1 MKIFWKV
8 IVAVTAVDSVIIV
21 VDGAKGVE
29 TQTPQTFRLEN
40 IINVHEQA
48 KSKGIINSVSSCTL
62 LAELGG
68 YEMHIVPGEERNI
81 KITTT
86 EDLEIFKVL
95 RQTVL
100 RP

>member
-1 MKIFWKV
+1 M
-8 IVAVTAVDSVIIV
+8 
-21 VDGAKGVE
+21 
-29 TQTPQTFRLEN
+29 
-40 IINVHEQA
+40 
-48 KSKGIINSVSSCTL
+48 SSCTL

-95 RQTVL
+95 MQTSKEDWL
-100 RP
+100 K

>member
-1 MKIFWKV
+1 MIRTHTSPSFLLE
-8 IVAVTAVDSVIIV
+8 IIIIV
-21 VDGAKGVE
+21 HD
-29 TQTPQTFRLEN
+29 
-40 IINVHEQA
+40 QA

-95 RQTVL
+95 RQTSKEDWL
-100 RP
+100 K

>member
-1 MKIFWKV
+1 MESYDGFCS
-8 IVAVTAVDSVIIV
+8 VTSIPRDKLIR
-21 VDGAKGVE
+21 

-95 RQTVL
+95 RQTSKEDWL
-100 RP
+100 K

>member
-1 MKIFWKV
+1 MES
-8 IVAVTAVDSVIIV
+8 D
-21 VDGAKGVE
+21 DGFYSTTSIPRDKLIR
-29 TQTPQTFRLEN
+29 TQPPQTFRLTN
-40 IINVHEQA
+40 IIKSHEEARQ
-48 KSKGIINSVSSCTL
+48 KGIRNSVSSCTL

-95 RQTVL
+95 MQTSKEDWL
-100 RP
+100 K